1 MKVREIVGRKEN
13 GPVFRNRCGTADT
26 IENCL
31 SEHIRG
37 LQIKVTGPKTFMAY
51 YVVEEGLEEEKTNI
65 ARQQLGQALYDML
78 KLKQMDNVQKYKLLL

>member
-1 MKVREIVGRKEN
+1 
-13 GPVFRNRCGTADT
+13 
-26 IENCL
+26 
-31 SEHIRG
+31 
-37 LQIKVTGPKTFMAY
+37 MAY